1 MNTTPGWYGKLPSTG
16 DFASRRLSHELIE
29 PWDTWLAEE
38 IATLKAQSESWLHA
52 YLDSP
57 TWRFVLPARWLTP
70 GQEGVLAG
78 ILMPSVDSV
87 GRYFPLSI
95 MASLK
100 SMPHTFTALEALL
113 AWLHA
118 LDDLAA
124 DALQEDWSIDVLE
137 EALTRLPAPN
147 ADAYDE
153 TDGALRITQLNQGD
167 VQMVAL
173 PVAETRHGM
182 MGNMGQALLQWQFL
196 QGTDAAPLAWW
207 WCEPHAL
214 VQQRQVLVSRGLPR
228 GADFATLLGSNH
240 DRHMASPDV
249 MRPEVQVTATPAP
262 QPATSSVM
270 ADLGISADAGPFDDP
285 LAAAFGQVATPAA
298 KATVEED
305 ATLPPKAR
313 ETHVAREERDAS
325 EVKAADSVSDAT
337 IPVVTSNDSADI
349 SDATLPP
356 AQGATAAEQA
366 VKPDPDPDTT
376 IPNAGEVA
384 T

>member
-16 DFASRRLSHELIE
+16 DFASRRLPHELIE

-38 IATLKAQSESWLHA
+38 IATLKEQSESWLHA

-78 ILMPSVDSV
+78 IVMPSVDSV

-100 SMPHTFTALEALL
+100 SIPHTFTALEALL

-147 ADAYDE
+147 ADIYDE
-153 TDGALRITQLNQGD
+153 TDGALRITQLNHGD
-167 VQMVAL
+167 VQMVSL

-196 QGTDAAPLAWW
+196 QGIDAAPLGWW

-240 DRHMASPDV
+240 DRHMSSPEAMHADI
-249 MRPEVQVTATPAP
+249 QNTPAP
-262 QPATSSVM
+262 AAVAAAQLGASNMM
-270 ADLGISADAGPFDDP
+270 ADLGITDAGPFDDP
-285 LAAAFGQVATPAA
+285 LAAAFGQVAPPAGPA
-298 KATVEED
+298 MKANAEED
-305 ATLPPKAR
+305 VTLPPKAR
-313 ETHVAREERDAS
+313 ETREAS
-325 EVKAADSVSDAT
+325 E
-337 IPVVTSNDSADI
+337 I

-356 AQGATAAEQA
+356 AQGATASDQA
-366 VKPDPDPDTT
+366 VKPEPDPDTT